1 MKLRREVASER
12 SADAAAEDQNA
23 AADVGQELDRFDDVA
38 VGEQLDG
45 RLQVVGR
52 HVECCLHGRLPL
64 RLFAIAL
71 EWRAE
76 PRLDLVTEVFL
87 ELGIA
92 AETELRDETCHRRRA
107 HAGPLGK
114 PGDALQTRDRIRRKQ
129 RSSQAPLGG
138 AQGVQAL
145 ADQLPNSVVSNRHY
159 ISSQT
164 RLFRY
169 VLDKSTVFA
178 RNLVSK
184 AMSREERPRIGITTS
199 PRRGA
204 EYYVPYKRAVEAV
217 GAEPVDL
224 PPGTTSLPNVDGL
237 LLPGGWDVDP
247 ALYGEKPDPKVGPI
261 DRELDDTELR
271 LFAQARDQNLPVMGI
286 CRGQQVIN
294 VAMGGSLQQHLDGHE
309 VRQFGR
315 NHLAHAI
322 EVDPRSELGRAAGDK
337 KIRVNSLHHQ
347 AIDKL
352 APGLVQTASGDDGTV
367 EAIETAD
374 GLIVAVQCHPEEL
387 AADLPWA
394 HKLFERFVER
404 ARRH

>member
-1 MKLRREVASER
+1 
-12 SADAAAEDQNA
+12 
-23 AADVGQELDRFDDVA
+23 
-38 VGEQLDG
+38 
-45 RLQVVGR
+45 
-52 HVECCLHGRLPL
+52 
-64 RLFAIAL
+64 
-71 EWRAE
+71 
-76 PRLDLVTEVFL
+76 
-87 ELGIA
+87 
-92 AETELRDETCHRRRA
+92 
-107 HAGPLGK
+107 
-114 PGDALQTRDRIRRKQ
+114 
-129 RSSQAPLGG
+129 
-138 AQGVQAL
+138 
-145 ADQLPNSVVSNRHY
+145 
-159 ISSQT
+159 
-164 RLFRY
+164 
-169 VLDKSTVFA
+169 VFA